1 MTPPVALAAPSTPLR
16 AALLMLGSTMAFGL
30 MAVAIRYATRYV
42 PTQEVA
48 FFRNVF
54 GLLALLPMLLRPG
67 RASLK
72 TQQLP
77 RYLLRS
83 AIGLASMLCAFW
95 AIGHLPMSQAISLSY
110 STPLFVTIAAVLWL
124 GETVRARRWAAVI
137 IGFIG
142 VLIIVRPGSSGFTP
156 GTLVAV
162 LAAVLSSLVAIQIK
176 QLTRV
181 DSADAVVLYTY
192 VFWVPLS
199 LLPAVFVWVWPAGL
213 AWLWL
218 AATGLFGTIGQ
229 LLWTRALRLGEV
241 SALTPISFMQ
251 LPLVAVLGWL
261 LFGETLDR
269 WTVIGAGIIL
279 GANAYIAHREAV
291 LVRRAAS
298 QAVSAGAKPGE

>member
-1 MTPPVALAAPSTPLR
+1 MR

-48 FFRNVF
+48 FFRNAF
-54 GLLALLPMLLRPG
+54 GLLALLPFLLRP
-67 RASLK
+67 RSSPFR
-72 TQQLP
+72 TTQLP
-77 RYLLRS
+77 RYFVRS
-83 AIGLASMLCAFW
+83 LIGLASMLCAFW

-110 STPLFVTIAAVLWL
+110 STPLFVTIAAVLFL
-124 GETVRARRWAAVI
+124 GEKVRARRWAAVVC
-137 IGFIG
+137 GFIG
-142 VLIIVRPGSSGFTP
+142 VLIIIRPGADTFSP
-156 GTLVAV
+156 GVLVAV

-181 DSADAVVLYTY
+181 DGADTVVFYTY

-199 LLPAVFVWVWPAGL
+199 LVPALFGWVWPSGV
-213 AWLWL
+213 AWVWL
-218 AATGLFGTIGQ
+218 AATGVLGTLGQ

-251 LPLVAVLGWL
+251 LPLVSLLGWL
-261 LFGETLDR
+261 LFNETLDR

-279 GANAYIAHREAV
+279 AANAYIAHREAV

-298 QAVSAGAKPGE
+298 KAATAGAKPGE

>member
-1 MTPPVALAAPSTPLR
+1 MNPAPALPVATPLR
-16 AALLMLGSTMAFGL
+16 AAMLMLGSTLAFGL
-30 MAVAIRYATRYV
+30 MAIAIRYATRYV

-48 FFRNVF
+48 FFRNAF
-54 GLLALLPMLLRPG
+54 GLLALLPMLIRPG
-67 RASLK
+67 SAPLK

-77 RYLLRS
+77 RYFLRS

-95 AIGHLPMSQAISLSY
+95 AIGHLPISQAISLSY

-124 GETVRARRWAAVI
+124 GETVRMRRWAAVI

-142 VLIIVRPGSSGFTP
+142 VLIIVRPGSTTFTP

-162 LAAVLSSLVAIQIK
+162 GAAVLSSLVAIQIK

-181 DSADAVVLYTY
+181 DSADTVVFYTY

-199 LLPAVFVWVWPAGL
+199 LVPALFVWVWPTGL
-213 AWLWL
+213 AWVWL
-218 AATGLFGTIGQ
+218 VATGVLGTLGQ

-251 LPLVAVLGWL
+251 LPLVSLLGWL
-261 LFGETLDR
+261 LFNETLDR

-291 LVRRAAS
+291 LARRAKS
-298 QAVSAGAKPGE
+298 QAVTAAAKPGE

>member
-1 MTPPVALAAPSTPLR
+1 
-16 AALLMLGSTMAFGL
+16 MLGSTLAFGL
-30 MAVAIRYATRYV
+30 MAIAIRYATRYV

-48 FFRNVF
+48 FFRNAF
-54 GLLALLPMLLRPG
+54 GLLALLPMLIRPG
-67 RASLK
+67 SAPLK

-77 RYLLRS
+77 RYFLRS

-95 AIGHLPMSQAISLSY
+95 AIGHLPISQAISLSY

-124 GETVRARRWAAVI
+124 GETVRMRRWAAVI

-142 VLIIVRPGSSGFTP
+142 VLIIVRPGSTSFTP

-162 LAAVLSSLVAIQIK
+162 GAAVLSSLVAIQIK

-181 DSADAVVLYTY
+181 DSADTVVFYTY

-199 LLPAVFVWVWPAGL
+199 LVPALFVWVWPTGL
-213 AWLWL
+213 AWVWL
-218 AATGLFGTIGQ
+218 VATGVLGTLGQ

-251 LPLVAVLGWL
+251 LPLVSLLGWL
-261 LFGETLDR
+261 LFNETLDR

-291 LVRRAAS
+291 LARRAKS
-298 QAVSAGAKPGE
+298 QAATAAAKPGE

>member
-1 MTPPVALAAPSTPLR
+1 MNPAPALPVATPLR
-16 AALLMLGSTMAFGL
+16 AALLMLGSTLAFGL
-30 MAVAIRYATRYV
+30 MAIAIRYATRYV

-48 FFRNVF
+48 FFRNAF
-54 GLLALLPMLLRPG
+54 GLLALLPMLIRPG
-67 RASLK
+67 SAPLK

-77 RYLLRS
+77 RYFLRS

-95 AIGHLPMSQAISLSY
+95 AIGHLPISQAISLSY

-124 GETVRARRWAAVI
+124 GETVRMRRWAAVM

-142 VLIIVRPGSSGFTP
+142 VLIIVRPGSTSFTP

-162 LAAVLSSLVAIQIK
+162 GAAVLSSLVAIQIK

-181 DSADAVVLYTY
+181 DSADTVVFYTY

-199 LLPAVFVWVWPAGL
+199 LVPALFVWVWPTGL
-213 AWLWL
+213 AWVWL
-218 AATGLFGTIGQ
+218 VATGVLGTLGQ

-251 LPLVAVLGWL
+251 LPLVSLLGWL
-261 LFGETLDR
+261 LFNETLDR

-291 LVRRAAS
+291 LARRAKS
-298 QAVSAGAKPGE
+298 QAATAAAKPGE

>member
-1 MTPPVALAAPSTPLR
+1 MNPAPALPVATPLR
-16 AALLMLGSTMAFGL
+16 AALLMLGSTLAFGL
-30 MAVAIRYATRYV
+30 MAIAIRYATRYV

-48 FFRNVF
+48 FFRNAF
-54 GLLALLPMLLRPG
+54 GLLALLPMLIRLGSAP
-67 RASLK
+67 LK

-77 RYLLRS
+77 RYFLRS

-95 AIGHLPMSQAISLSY
+95 AIGHLPISQAISLSY

-124 GETVRARRWAAVI
+124 GETVRMRRWAAVI

-142 VLIIVRPGSSGFTP
+142 VLIIVRPGSTSFTP

-162 LAAVLSSLVAIQIK
+162 GAAVLSSLVAIQIK

-181 DSADAVVLYTY
+181 DSADTVVFYTY

-199 LLPAVFVWVWPAGL
+199 LVPALFVWVWPTGL
-213 AWLWL
+213 AWVWL
-218 AATGLFGTIGQ
+218 VATGVLGTLGQ

-251 LPLVAVLGWL
+251 LPLVSLLGWL
-261 LFGETLDR
+261 LFNETLDR

-291 LVRRAAS
+291 LARRAKS
-298 QAVSAGAKPGE
+298 QAATAAAKPGE